1 VHEFIDLS
9 ALGIGS
15 SGALSKNDVTNR
27 VEARI
32 RAASINEFPMPTTLL
47 ANE

>member
-1 VHEFIDLS
+1 VHEFINLS
-9 ALGIGS
+9 ALGIGL
-15 SGALSKNDVTNR
+15 SGTLSKNDVTNR

-32 RAASINEFPMPTTLL
+32 RAASINEFPMPTTFL